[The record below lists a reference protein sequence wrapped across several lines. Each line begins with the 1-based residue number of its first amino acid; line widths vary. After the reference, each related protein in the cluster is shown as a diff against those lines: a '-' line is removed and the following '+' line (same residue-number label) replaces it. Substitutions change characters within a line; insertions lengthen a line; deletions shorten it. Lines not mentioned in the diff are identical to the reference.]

1 MRNLKDEFLQE
12 MIQYFG
18 DDKKRI
24 SHAMEVTKY
33 AEEILEGE
41 NGDRDVVIASA
52 IFHDIGIHESERK
65 YGSNAGHYQEIEG
78 PPIARK
84 IMEKY
89 NLPKDF
95 IDEVCEIIANH
106 HSPGK
111 VNSINFKIVYDADC
125 LVNFG
130 DRIKKGDEKLL
141 SKLLDKVFLTTTGG
155 NIAKKINKE
164 SQTKI

>member
-1 MRNLKDEFLQE
+1 MELKDKFLQE

-18 DDKKRI
+18 DDEKRI
-24 SHAMEVTKY
+24 SHAIEVTKY
-33 AEEILEGE
+33 AEEILKGE
-41 NGDRDVVIASA
+41 NGDEDVVITAA

-78 PPIARK
+78 PPIARS

-95 IDEVCEIIANH
+95 IDEVCEIIGNH

-130 DRIKKGDEKLL
+130 DRIREKGQKYVDKLV
-141 SKLLDKVFLTTTGG
+141 DKVFLTTTGG
-155 NIAKKINKE
+155 NIARILAK
-164 SQTKI
+164 SDQ

>member
-1 MRNLKDEFLQE
+1 MKDLKDEFLKE

-18 DDKKRI
+18 DDEKRI
-24 SHAMEVTKY
+24 SHAIEVTKY
-33 AEEILEGE
+33 AEEILKGE
-41 NGDRDVVIASA
+41 NGDREIVIASA

-65 YGSNAGHYQEIEG
+65 YGSSAGHYQEIEG

-95 IDEVCEIIANH
+95 VDEVCEIIANH
-106 HSPGK
+106 HSPRK
-111 VNSINFKIVYDADC
+111 MNSINFKIVYDADC

-130 DRIKKGDEKLL
+130 DRIKKAMKN
-141 SKLLDKVFLTTTGG
+141 F
-155 NIAKKINKE
+155 
-164 SQTKI
+164 